1 MDGENTQVT
10 VENQAPEQADVTN
23 QQEVETQDQQDG
35 NNELAR
41 LKAEIAKQKLA
52 IDKATKE
59 AADYKRAL
67 RAKQSAEEVAAEE
80 KRIADEARNQELADL
95 KKKFAVAEIGKKV
108 MGLGADDATST
119 KIAELMYGAE
129 DVDAALN
136 EIGKIWAAKEK
147 ALRIEF
153 GKIPLPG
160 AGGTDDATNEAVKRA
175 IQFGKAKADAD
186 KTAQEA
192 MKAYL
197 R

>member
-10 VENQAPEQADVTN
+10 VDTQTVEQTVDTP
-23 QQEVETQDQQDG
+23 QQETETQET
-35 NNELAR
+35 NEENSELAK
-41 LKAEIAKQKLA
+41 LKAEIAREKIA

-59 AADYKRAL
+59 AGEYRKQL
-67 RAKQSAEEVAAEE
+67 RAKQSAEEIAAEE

-119 KIAELMYGAE
+119 RIAELMYGAE
-129 DVDAALN
+129 DVDAAIV

-160 AGGTDDATNEAVKRA
+160 AGGADDATNEAVKRA

>member
-1 MDGENTQVT
+1 MDGENTQT
-10 VENQAPEQADVTN
+10 
-23 QQEVETQDQQDG
+23 VETQVTPEQTEVTQDQEQETTESVDSTS
-35 NNELAR
+35 ELAK

-67 RAKQSAEEVAAEE
+67 RAKQSAEEIAAEE

-119 KIAELMYGAE
+119 RIAELMYGAE
-129 DVDAALN
+129 DVDAALT
-136 EIGKIWAAKEK
+136 EIGKVWAAKEK

-160 AGGTDDATNEAVKRA
+160 AGGADDASNEAVKRA
-175 IQFGKAKADAD
+175 IQFGKAKAAAD
-186 KTAQEA
+186 KKAQDA
-192 MKAYL
+192 MQAYM